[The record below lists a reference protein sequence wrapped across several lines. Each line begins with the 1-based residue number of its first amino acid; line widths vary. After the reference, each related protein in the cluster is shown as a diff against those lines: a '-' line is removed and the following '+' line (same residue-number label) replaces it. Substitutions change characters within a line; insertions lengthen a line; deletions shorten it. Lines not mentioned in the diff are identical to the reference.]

1 MFGGHSFEDDVPDHS
16 ALIWY
21 GNYMT
26 YKKSFDLLL
35 KLIYNQLEYRGVML
49 KEVFAIVDASSTDT
63 TSSPKGKSIC
73 EITEDRQEDNRSQE
87 QKDNENKSMQLVKI
101 R

>member
-1 MFGGHSFEDDVPDHS
+1 
-16 ALIWY
+16 
-21 GNYMT
+21 MT